1 VRGFVFISCWR
12 VAVSFARRVRAF
24 LFLPPRRPRM
34 STEQQT
40 QAVLADMPTWL
51 LIAVALA
58 GLVGEMRQADAAGLS
73 AGELVKRV
81 VLRFGS
87 SAMFGMATLMLVYWL
102 KQDYMLAGALAIPVG
117 LLGADLAGGLY
128 ARYLAKRAGV
138 ELPAVPERDN

>member
-1 VRGFVFISCWR
+1 
-12 VAVSFARRVRAF
+12 
-24 LFLPPRRPRM
+24 M
-34 STEQQT
+34 TTEQQT
-40 QAVLADMPTWL
+40 QQVLADMPTWL

-58 GLVGEMRQADAAGLS
+58 GLVGEMRQADVAGLS
-73 AGELVKRV
+73 VGELVKRV

-128 ARYLAKRAGV
+128 ARYLAKRAGI
-138 ELPAVPERDN
+138 ELPATPERDN